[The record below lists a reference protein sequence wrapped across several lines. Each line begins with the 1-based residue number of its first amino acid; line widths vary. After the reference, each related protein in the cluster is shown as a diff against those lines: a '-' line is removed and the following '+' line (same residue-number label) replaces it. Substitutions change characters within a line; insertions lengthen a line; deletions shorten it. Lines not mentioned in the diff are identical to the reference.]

1 MTAFTWSQV
10 VARRLERHALSA
22 PAPAA
27 DLPAVVSAIC
37 GAHAQVMSAAETS
50 IGVRVAGVDRTHVR
64 EALWTERTLVKTR
77 GPRGTVHLL
86 AAADLPMWVGALG
99 ALPSPPY
106 ATGANALMTPDQ
118 VDQVVAA
125 LGDALADAELT
136 GEELTAEVVA
146 RTGPWAGERVM
157 EAFQDKWPRWMQAME
172 VATRRGAMCF
182 GPNRGR
188 QATYTGPARWLP
200 GFTPLPPGEALPA
213 LVRAYLHAYGPA
225 TSAHFAKW
233 LAIGQ
238 RWAQELFD
246 DSDLEPVTVDG
257 ERAWVVAGDTEV
269 PAKRPRGVRLLP
281 YFDAYGIGCHPR
293 EKVFPGRA
301 AERALNRGQAGNF
314 AVLLVDG
321 TVAGIWHQRR
331 SGRKLAV
338 TVEAFGTL
346 SATRQRALQEQVERL
361 GEILEGTP
369 TLTLGEVTVG
379 GHA

>member
-1 MTAFTWSQV
+1 VRWSQV
-10 VARRLERHALSA
+10 VARRLRRHGLAA
-22 PAPAA
+22 PAPAT
-27 DLPAVVSAIC
+27 DLAEVVSAMC
-37 GAHAQVMSAAETS
+37 GAHAQVMSAAEAS
-50 IGVRVAGVDRTHVR
+50 IGVRVAGITRADVR
-64 EALWTERTLVKTR
+64 QALWTDRTVVKTR

-118 VDQVVAA
+118 VDKVVTAIAAA
-125 LGDALADAELT
+125 LKDAELT
-136 GEELTAEVVA
+136 SEELTAEVVA

-172 VATRRGAMCF
+172 VASRRGAMCF
-182 GPNRGR
+182 GANRGR
-188 QATYTGPARWLP
+188 QTTYTSPARWLP
-200 GFTPLPPGEALPA
+200 GFTPMPPDAALPE
-213 LVRAYLHAYGPA
+213 LVRRYLHAYGPA
-225 TSAHFAKW
+225 TPAHFAKW
-233 LAIGQ
+233 LAIGP
-238 RWAQELFD
+238 RWARDLFERAG
-246 DSDLEPVTVDG
+246 LEPVTVDG
-257 ERAWVVAGDTEV
+257 EPAWVVAGDTDL
-269 PAKRPRGVRLLP
+269 PAGRPRGVRLLP

-301 AERALNRGQAGNF
+301 GERALNRGQAGNY

-321 TVAGIWHQRR
+321 TVAGIWHQKR
-331 SGRKLAV
+331 SGKRIAV

-346 SATRQRALQEQVERL
+346 SPARLKALGEQVERL

>member
-1 MTAFTWSQV
+1 MKWEQV
-10 VARRLERHALSA
+10 VARRLERHGLAA
-22 PAPAA
+22 PTTDLAA
-27 DLPAVVSAIC
+27 TVSAMC
-37 GAHAQVMSAAETS
+37 GAHAQVMSAAEAS
-50 IGVRVAGVDRTHVR
+50 IGVRVAGVTRVDVR
-64 EALWTERTLVKTR
+64 EAVWTDRTVVKTR

-125 LGDALADAELT
+125 IAAALKDAELT
-136 GEELTAEVVA
+136 TEELTAEVVA
-146 RTGPWAGERVM
+146 RTGPWAGDRVM
-157 EAFQDKWPRWMQAME
+157 DAFQDKWPRWTQAME
-172 VATRRGAMCF
+172 VASRRGAMCF

-188 QATYTGPARWLP
+188 QTTYTSPARWLP
-200 GFTPLPPGEALPA
+200 GFTPLPADAALPE
-213 LVRAYLHAYGPA
+213 LVRRYLHAYGPA
-225 TSAHFAKW
+225 TPAHFAKW

-238 RWAQELFD
+238 RWAKELFERA
-246 DSDLEPVTVDG
+246 DLERVDVDG
-257 ERAWVVAGDTEV
+257 EPAWVAAGDTGV
-269 PAKRPRGVRLLP
+269 PAGPPRGVRLLP

-301 AERALNRGQAGNF
+301 GERALNRGQAGNF

-321 TVAGIWHQRR
+321 TVAGIWHQKR
-331 SGRKLAV
+331 SGKRIAV

-346 SATRQRALQEQVERL
+346 SPARLKQLGEQVERL
-361 GEILEGTP
+361 GEILEATP

>member
-1 MTAFTWSQV
+1 VKWAQV
-10 VARRLERHALSA
+10 VARRLERHGLAA
-22 PAPAA
+22 PAT
-27 DLPAVVSAIC
+27 DLPGTVSAMC
-37 GAHAQVMSAAETS
+37 GAHAQVMSAAEAS
-50 IGVRVAGVDRTHVR
+50 IGVRVAGATRAHVR
-64 EALWTERTLVKTR
+64 DALWVDRTLVKTR

-106 ATGANALMTPDQ
+106 ATGANALMTADQ

-125 LGDALADAELT
+125 VAAALEDAELT
-136 GEELTAEVVA
+136 GEQLTAEVVA
-146 RTGPWAGERVM
+146 RTGPWAGEPVM

-172 VATRRGAMCF
+172 VASRRGAMCF

-188 QATYTGPARWLP
+188 QTTYTSPARWLP
-200 GFTPLPPGEALPA
+200 GFTAMPAGEALPE
-213 LVRAYLHAYGPA
+213 LVRRYLHAYGPA
-225 TSAHFAKW
+225 TPAHFAKW

-238 RWAQELFD
+238 RWAQELFER
-246 DSDLEPVTVDG
+246 SGLERVSVDG
-257 ERAWVVAGDTEV
+257 DEAWVVAGDTRV
-269 PAKRPRGVRLLP
+269 PAGRPRGVRLLP
-281 YFDAYGIGCHPR
+281 YFDAYAVGCHPR

-301 AERALNRGQAGNF
+301 GERALNRGQAGNY

-321 TVAGIWHQRR
+321 TVAGIWHQKR
-331 SGRKLAV
+331 SGRRIAV

-346 SATRQRALQEQVERL
+346 SASRLKALGEQVERL
-361 GEILEGTP
+361 GEILQGTP

>member
-1 MTAFTWSQV
+1 VRWAQV
-10 VARRLERHALSA
+10 VARRLERHGLAA
-22 PAPAA
+22 PAT
-27 DLPAVVSAIC
+27 DLAGTVSAMC
-37 GAHAQVMSAAETS
+37 GAHAQVMSAAEAS
-50 IGVRVAGVDRTHVR
+50 IGVRVAGATRAHVR
-64 EALWTERTLVKTR
+64 DALWVDRTLVKTR

-125 LGDALADAELT
+125 VAAALEDAELT

-172 VATRRGAMCF
+172 VASRRGAMCF

-188 QATYTGPARWLP
+188 QTTYTSPARWLP
-200 GFTPLPPGEALPA
+200 GFTARPAGEALPE
-213 LVRAYLHAYGPA
+213 LVRRYLHAYGPA
-225 TSAHFAKW
+225 TPAHFAKW

-238 RWAQELFD
+238 RWAQELFER
-246 DSDLEPVTVDG
+246 SGLERVTVDG
-257 ERAWVVAGDTEV
+257 EQAWVVAGDTLM
-269 PAKRPRGVRLLP
+269 PAGRPRGVRLLP
-281 YFDAYGIGCHPR
+281 YFDAYAIGCHPR

-301 AERALNRGQAGNF
+301 GERALNRGQAGNY

-321 TVAGIWHQRR
+321 TVAGIWHQKR
-331 SGRKLAV
+331 SGKRIAV

-346 SATRQRALQEQVERL
+346 STARRKALGEQVERL